1 MMMTGKHWVLA
12 AALLALAAC
21 SDKPAEVPA
30 GDVAAPA
37 PAAEP
42 AVAPA
47 TAPGPAVA
55 PVATNAALQASDI
68 DAYLLGLAKEVQL
81 LRDEYAKIEQARA
94 ADDSAAETDALFAM
108 TANGIDEAGAHA
120 AGLALPRYGFIKERI
135 DTTESKL
142 EMLAGLATMEGDT
155 TAFYLTRKLRDHNLR
170 ITTIARGVPV
180 GGELEYTEEITLGRS
195 IVERT
200 AYGQI

>member
-1 MMMTGKHWVLA
+1 MMTGKQWILA

-21 SDKPAEVPA
+21 SDKPAEEPA

-37 PAAEP
+37 PAAVEEP
-42 AVAPA
+42 EVAPA
-47 TAPGPAVA
+47 SKPGPAVA

-155 TAFYLTRKLRDHNLR
+155 SALQAEVGNPYDGLDAAVAEALKGRHGEIAALRGEVIGLR
-170 ITTIARGVPV
+170 LKAA
-180 GGELEYTEEITLGRS
+180 GG
-195 IVERT
+195 
-200 AYGQI
+200 

>member
-1 MMMTGKHWVLA
+1 MMMTGKHWILA

-155 TAFYLTRKLRDHNLR
+155 GALQAEVGNPYDGLDAAVAEALKGRHGEIASLRGEAIGLR
-170 ITTIARGVPV
+170 LKAA
-180 GGELEYTEEITLGRS
+180 GG
-195 IVERT
+195 
-200 AYGQI
+200 